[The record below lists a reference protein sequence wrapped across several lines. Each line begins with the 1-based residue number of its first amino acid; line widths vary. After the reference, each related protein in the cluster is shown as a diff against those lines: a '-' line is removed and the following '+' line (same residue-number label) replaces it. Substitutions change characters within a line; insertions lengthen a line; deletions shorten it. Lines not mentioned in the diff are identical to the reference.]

1 MAEYT
6 EWCDDTITEHSYGIK
21 HANSKLEELNA
32 EITDDTAQI
41 AALDAELTELGS
53 EIAERQSE
61 MEEAIAIRK
70 KDHETFLK
78 VEEEQVGMVEELE
91 EMGVALKKQIAS
103 FTQTPPPVAAEEEG
117 AEGGEAA
124 LLQQKSPAAS
134 FDAFLQ
140 ITSNTTV
147 DKATAAKQA
156 KFNKLKKAL
165 QIMVTATW
173 VDPETKKRL
182 SSLEQSG
189 SFIQDMAAPD
199 ADSPSGRPSCASAS
213 GAAMS

>member
-1 MAEYT
+1 
-6 EWCDDTITEHSYGIK
+6 
-21 HANSKLEELNA
+21 
-32 EITDDTAQI
+32 
-41 AALDAELTELGS
+41 
-53 EIAERQSE
+53 

-103 FTQTPPPVAAEEEG
+103 FTATPPPVAAEGE
-117 AEGGEAA
+117 EGGEAA

-147 DKATAAKQA
+147 DKAAAAKQA

-173 VDPETKKRL
+173 VDPETKKKL
-182 SSLEQSG
+182 SSMEQSG
-189 SFIQDMAAPD
+189 AFIQGGAAPAPD
-199 ADSPSGRPSCASAS
+199 ADAHDGL
-213 GAAMS
+213 